1 MIFGAAF
8 QVVLIGDLE
17 DVDRRP
23 QESLGDHFGVII
35 RGGAQVAHGDIHD
48 AVFLCGARQGR
59 QRGREGSDPSSHTY
73 KDTAFFLSLCPV
85 RRTYMKLSPAWTAV
99 ISLVP
104 VLVLITLLAINIGV
118 FGSDAI
124 LGASQVALL
133 TSSGVCV
140 LLASLFFKTPW
151 KEFEKAIGHN
161 FSDIA
166 GATLILFLIGGVSG
180 TWTMSGVVP
189 TFIYYGVKIIS
200 PKVFLLSACVI
211 CAVIS
216 VMTGSSWTT
225 IATIGVA
232 LLGIGRAEGFSDGM
246 IAGALISGAYFGDKI
261 SPLSDT
267 TVMASSVNKV
277 PLFTHIRYM
286 FFTTVPSM
294 VITLIIFTVLG
305 LSHSGS
311 EASQIDL
318 YTTVL
323 AGKFHITPWLF
334 LVPAVTLALIWKR
347 MPALP
352 VLALSVLAAAVAALV
367 FQPGIIEDI
376 GAKVTEGSRARVL
389 LAGTVES
396 IYNTLSLETG
406 HPEVDGLL
414 ATRGMLG
421 MLNTVFLILC
431 AMCFGA
437 CMQASGMIARLAQLL
452 DPFTRTRTGLVASTV
467 VTGTTLNGIVSDQYL
482 SILLTSNIFG
492 KTFRDR
498 GYEGR
503 LLSRSV
509 EDSATVTSP
518 LFPWSSCGMTQA
530 TILSVP
536 TLTYAPFCFFNLI
549 SPLMSICIAAIG
561 WKIVHPRPSPSPK
574 EQ

>member
-1 MIFGAAF
+1 
-8 QVVLIGDLE
+8 
-17 DVDRRP
+17 
-23 QESLGDHFGVII
+23 
-35 RGGAQVAHGDIHD
+35 
-48 AVFLCGARQGR
+48 
-59 QRGREGSDPSSHTY
+59 
-73 KDTAFFLSLCPV
+73 
-85 RRTYMKLSPAWTAV
+85 MKLSPAWTAV

-104 VLVLITLLAINIGV
+104 VLVLITLLAINIGI

-133 TSSGVCV
+133 ASSGVCV
-140 LLASLFFKTPW
+140 LLASIFFKTPW

-246 IAGALISGAYFGDKI
+246 IAGAIISGAYFGDKI

-294 VITLIIFTVLG
+294 VITLIVFTVLG

-311 EASQIDL
+311 DASQIDL

-323 AGKFHITPWLF
+323 AGKFRITPWLF
-334 LVPAVTLALIWKR
+334 LVPVVTLTLIWKR

-352 VLALSVLAAAVAALV
+352 VLAISVLAAAVAALV
-367 FQPGIIEDI
+367 FQPGIIEGI
-376 GAKVTEGSRARVL
+376 GAGVTEGSRARLL
-389 LAGTVES
+389 LAGTV
-396 IYNTLSLETG
+396 
-406 HPEVDGLL
+406 

-452 DPFTRTRTGLVASTV
+452 NPFTRTRTGLVASTV
-467 VTGTTLNGIVSDQYL
+467 VTGTALNGIVSDQYL
-482 SILLTSNIFG
+482 SILLTSNIYG
-492 KTFRDR
+492 KTFRDQ
-498 GYEGR
+498 GYEER

-518 LFPWSSCGMTQA
+518 LYPWSSCGMTQA

-536 TLTYAPFCFFNLI
+536 TLVYAPFCFFNLI

-561 WKIVHPRPSPSPK
+561 WKIVKRSAPL
-574 EQ
+574 EG

>member
-1 MIFGAAF
+1 MKQSAAGT
-8 QVVLIGDLE
+8 I
-17 DVDRRP
+17 
-23 QESLGDHFGVII
+23 
-35 RGGAQVAHGDIHD
+35 
-48 AVFLCGARQGR
+48 
-59 QRGREGSDPSSHTY
+59 
-73 KDTAFFLSLCPV
+73 LSLIPV
-85 RRTYMKLSPAWTAV
+85 
-99 ISLVP
+99 I
-104 VLVLITLLAINIGV
+104 VLITLLAINIGMY
-118 FGSDAI
+118 GSDSI

-133 TSSGVCV
+133 ASAGVCV
-140 LLASLFFKTPW
+140 LLASTFFKTPW
-151 KEFEKAIGHN
+151 KAFEKAIGSN
-161 FSDIA
+161 FADVA
-166 GATLILFLIGGVSG
+166 GATLILFLIGAISG

-189 TFIYYGVKIIS
+189 AFIYYGVKIIS

-246 IAGALISGAYFGDKI
+246 IAGAIISGAYFGDKI

-294 VITLIIFTVLG
+294 VITLIVFTILG
-305 LSHSGS
+305 LSHHGT

-318 YTTVL
+318 YTSVL
-323 AGKFHITPWLF
+323 SAKFHITPWLF
-334 LVPAVTLALIWKR
+334 LVPLVTLVLIWRR

-352 VLALSVLAAAVAALV
+352 VLAISVLAAAITALI
-367 FQPGIIEDI
+367 FQPDIIAGI

-389 LAGTVES
+389 LVGTVES

-406 HPEVDGLL
+406 HAEVDGLL
-414 ATRGMLG
+414 TTRGMLG

-437 CMQASGMIARLAQLL
+437 CMQASGMIARLARLL
-452 DPFTRTRTGLVASTV
+452 DPLTRTRTGLVASTV

-492 KTFRDR
+492 ETFRSR
-498 GYEGR
+498 GYEAR

-536 TLTYAPFCFFNLI
+536 TLTYAPFCIFNLL
-549 SPLMSICIAAIG
+549 SPLMSIFIAFIG
-561 WKIVHPRPSPSPK
+561 WKIVKPSASDK
-574 EQ
+574 

>member
-1 MIFGAAF
+1 
-8 QVVLIGDLE
+8 
-17 DVDRRP
+17 
-23 QESLGDHFGVII
+23 
-35 RGGAQVAHGDIHD
+35 
-48 AVFLCGARQGR
+48 
-59 QRGREGSDPSSHTY
+59 
-73 KDTAFFLSLCPV
+73 
-85 RRTYMKLSPAWTAV
+85 MKQSPARTL
-99 ISLVP
+99 ISLIP
-104 VLVLITLLAINIGV
+104 VLVLVTLLAINIAI

-133 TSSGVCV
+133 TSAGVCV
-140 LLASLFFKTPW
+140 LLASIFFKTPW
-151 KEFEKAIGHN
+151 KEFDAAIRNN
-161 FSDIA
+161 FADVA
-166 GATLILFLIGGVSG
+166 GATLILFLIGAVSG
-180 TWTMSGVVP
+180 TWTVSGVVP
-189 TFIYYGVKIIS
+189 AFIYYGVKIIS

-246 IAGALISGAYFGDKI
+246 IAGAIISGAYFGDKI

-286 FFTTVPSM
+286 VYTTVPS
-294 VITLIIFTVLG
+294 IGIALIIFTILG
-305 LSHSGS
+305 LAHTPV
-311 EASQIDL
+311 EATHIDL

-323 AGKFHITPWLF
+323 TEKFTITPWLF
-334 LVPAVTLALIWKR
+334 LVPLLTLVLILRR

-352 VLALSVLAAAVAALV
+352 VLAISVLAAAIMALI
-367 FQPGIIEDI
+367 FQPGIIESL
-376 GAKVTEGSRARVL
+376 GSKVTEGSHARML
-389 LAGTVES
+389 LTGTVES
-396 IYNTLSLETG
+396 IYNTVSLETG

-414 ATRGMLG
+414 VTRGMVG

-437 CMQASGMIARLAQLL
+437 CMQASGMIANLARLLSPL
-452 DPFTRTRTGLVASTV
+452 TRTRTGLVASTV

-492 KTFRDR
+492 ETFRDL
-498 GYEGR
+498 GYEER
-503 LLSRSV
+503 LLSRTV

-518 LFPWSSCGMTQA
+518 LFPWGSCGMTQA

-549 SPLMSICIAAIG
+549 SPLMSILIAAIG
-561 WKIVHPRPSPSPK
+561 WKIIRRPPAEEK
-574 EQ
+574 G

>member
-1 MIFGAAF
+1 
-8 QVVLIGDLE
+8 
-17 DVDRRP
+17 
-23 QESLGDHFGVII
+23 
-35 RGGAQVAHGDIHD
+35 
-48 AVFLCGARQGR
+48 
-59 QRGREGSDPSSHTY
+59 
-73 KDTAFFLSLCPV
+73 
-85 RRTYMKLSPAWTAV
+85 MKLSPAWTAV

-104 VLVLITLLAINIGV
+104 VLVLITLLAVNIGI

-140 LLASLFFKTPW
+140 LLASIFFKTPW

-246 IAGALISGAYFGDKI
+246 IAGAIISGAYFGDKI

-286 FFTTVPSM
+286 FFTTVPSI

-305 LSHSGS
+305 LSHDGTD
-311 EASQIDL
+311 ASQIDL

-323 AGKFHITPWLF
+323 AGKFNITPWLF

-352 VLALSVLAAAVAALV
+352 VLAISVLVAAVAALV

-389 LAGTVES
+389 LA
-396 IYNTLSLETG
+396 
-406 HPEVDGLL
+406 LL

-518 LFPWSSCGMTQA
+518 LYPWSSCGMTQA

-561 WKIVHPRPSPSPK
+561 WKIVHPRAPLDQK
-574 EQ
+574 AVDNQ

>member
-1 MIFGAAF
+1 
-8 QVVLIGDLE
+8 
-17 DVDRRP
+17 
-23 QESLGDHFGVII
+23 
-35 RGGAQVAHGDIHD
+35 
-48 AVFLCGARQGR
+48 
-59 QRGREGSDPSSHTY
+59 
-73 KDTAFFLSLCPV
+73 
-85 RRTYMKLSPAWTAV
+85 MKQSPAWTAV
-99 ISLVP
+99 LSLIP
-104 VLVLITLLAINIGV
+104 VLVLITLLAINIGI

-133 TSSGVCV
+133 VSSGVCV
-140 LLASLFFKTPW
+140 LLAALFFKTPW
-151 KEFEKAIGHN
+151 KEFEKAIGRN

-232 LLGIGRAEGFSDGM
+232 LLGIGRAEGFSDGI
-246 IAGALISGAYFGDKI
+246 IAGAIISGAYFGDKI

-286 FFTTVPSM
+286 FFTTVPSI

-305 LSHSGS
+305 LSHDGS
-311 EASQIDL
+311 DASQIDL
-318 YTTVL
+318 YTSVL

-334 LVPAVTLALIWKR
+334 LVPVITLVLIWRR

-352 VLALSVLAAAVAALV
+352 VLAISVLAAALAALV
-367 FQPGIIEDI
+367 FQPGIIADI
-376 GAKVTEGSRARVL
+376 GAKVTEGSRARIL

-437 CMQASGMIARLAQLL
+437 CMQASGMIARLSPAPGPDWWHRRSSQAR
-452 DPFTRTRTGLVASTV
+452 PSTV
-467 VTGTTLNGIVSDQYL
+467 S
-482 SILLTSNIFG
+482 SRTS
-492 KTFRDR
+492 TC
-498 GYEGR
+498 
-503 LLSRSV
+503 
-509 EDSATVTSP
+509 P
-518 LFPWSSCGMTQA
+518 SC
-530 TILSVP
+530 
-536 TLTYAPFCFFNLI
+536 
-549 SPLMSICIAAIG
+549 
-561 WKIVHPRPSPSPK
+561 
-574 EQ
+574 